1 VFRIKPRISDLLVG
15 MTTTNDARSR
25 GRYERVTDPAGTRY
39 LLHAVP
45 SGYLGFSVYMVQ
57 GPVEALVQTFG
68 VKIVNR
74 LFFRGGWTLLAWS
87 SDAYAAKRERVHKE
101 RFAGEAEA
109 VAAFE
114 RMADTIGRA
123 GLR

>member
-1 VFRIKPRISDLLVG
+1 
-15 MTTTNDARSR
+15 MTTTNDARR

-45 SGYLGFSVYMVQ
+45 SGYLGFSVYVAQ
-57 GPVEALVQTFG
+57 GPVEALVQAFG

-74 LFFRGGWTLLAWS
+74 LFFRGGWTLLAWR
-87 SDAYAAKRERVHKE
+87 SDAFAPKREPVHKE

-114 RMADTIGRA
+114 RMADAIRRS